1 MTTDEKPLSPK
12 PPSPKPLS
20 PAEKRWRAVEAER
33 KERERRHETFGRV
46 CARMLEGKPLH
57 EIAGTDGLPKL
68 ETLLDWIENDG
79 ELQRRYERARRHQFE
94 IAADE
99 LVKTV
104 DRHAGK
110 GAAALKARI
119 AARKW
124 RDKAL
129 LLRHRSSI

>member
-1 MTTDEKPLSPK
+1 MTIDEKT
-12 PPSPKPLS
+12 LS
-20 PAEKRWRAVEAER
+20 PAAKRWRAVEALR
-33 KERERRHETFGRV
+33 KERERRHEAFGRV

-57 EIAGTDGLPKL
+57 EVAGTDGLPKL
-68 ETLLDWIENDG
+68 ETLLDWIEDDKD
-79 ELQRRYERARRHQFE
+79 LQRRYERARRYQFA

-99 LVKTV
+99 LVRTV

-110 GAAALKARI
+110 GAAAFKARI

-129 LLRHRSSI
+129 ALRHRSSI

>member
-1 MTTDEKPLSPK
+1 MTFDDKPLSEKPLSP
-12 PPSPKPLS
+12 
-20 PAEKRWRAVEAER
+20 AAKRWRAVEAER
-33 KERERRHETFGRV
+33 RENERRQEAFGRV

-68 ETLLDWIENDG
+68 ETLLDWIEDDDDF
-79 ELQRRYERARRHQFE
+79 RHRYKRARRYQFE

-119 AARKW
+119 AARRW

-129 LLRHRSSI
+129 ALRDLC